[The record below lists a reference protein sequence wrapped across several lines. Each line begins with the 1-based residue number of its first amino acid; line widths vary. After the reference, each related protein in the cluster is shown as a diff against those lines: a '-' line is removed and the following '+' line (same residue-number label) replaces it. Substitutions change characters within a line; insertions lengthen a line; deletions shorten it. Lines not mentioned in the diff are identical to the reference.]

1 MVWLAH
7 SAKILRMSYR
17 LYLLPVLAK
26 SFTVDFFVL
35 LPVLY
40 AHKIISSAEIGYFGA
55 VSIGML
61 VLGALV
67 ISRWLHNVN
76 SKDILLWGSALAT
89 VSTLMLG
96 IGLWLHAL
104 WLILFSY
111 ALSGVMVGFSMS
123 ATNALVANHTNK
135 DNRYAILARSS
146 MFGDMNRIT
155 FPLIVVL
162 ALKLGG
168 LSGVIVVM
176 LLLASVLTWATVTLP
191 NEASTSDEPELP
203 PAKLRHNRSFKY
215 FLSME
220 FLDSFASSQLFVFIP
235 VLFLAK
241 GYSLQSSLVLQ
252 TAIFLGYLSGRWII
266 GRLASKLSGS
276 LAVAI
281 AETGMVVTILLLL
294 VVQPLPLLY
303 LLTWLLGVFARGT
316 SPVIK
321 ALVFNSLHEAHVKQ
335 GSAMHVVAGDSG
347 SALGQ
352 LSFGLL
358 LAWIGVSAP
367 FIAAAIVASFVAIFC
382 LASMRRVSVAT
393 PAT

>member
-1 MVWLAH
+1 
-7 SAKILRMSYR
+7 MSYR

-40 AHKIISSAEIGYFGA
+40 AHKVITSAEIGYFGA

-67 ISRWLHNVN
+67 ISRWLHRQS
-76 SKDILLWGSALAT
+76 SKNILVLGASLAIIST
-89 VSTLMLG
+89 VLLG
-96 IGLWLHAL
+96 GGLWLHAL

-111 ALSGVMVGFSMS
+111 ALSGMMVGFSMS
-123 ATNALVANHTNK
+123 ATNALVANHTNQH
-135 DNRYAILARSS
+135 NRYAILARSS
-146 MFGDMNRIT
+146 MFGDLNRIT
-155 FPLIVVL
+155 FPLVVVL
-162 ALKLGG
+162 ALRLGG
-168 LSGVIVVM
+168 LSGAIVVM
-176 LLLASVLTWATVTLP
+176 LFVATAFAWSAATLP
-191 NEASTSDEPELP
+191 AESTAPEEPKLP
-203 PAKLRHNRSFKY
+203 PAKLRHNRVFQY
-215 FLSME
+215 FLGME

-252 TAIFLGYLSGRWII
+252 TAIFLGYLSGRWVI

-281 AETGMVVTILLLL
+281 AEAGMVATILLLL
-294 VVQPLPLLY
+294 AAHSLPALY
-303 LLTWLLGVFARGT
+303 TLTWLLGVFARGT

-321 ALVFNSLHEAHVKQ
+321 ALVFNSLHEAHIKQ

-352 LSFGLL
+352 LAFGVL

-367 FIAAAIVASFVAIFC
+367 FITAAIVAGLVAIFC
-382 LASMRRVSVAT
+382 VARLRQAPVPS
-393 PAT
+393 PAV